1 MAAPAA
7 TAEQL
12 DRRVTAIAQELA
24 QRAERQA
31 SCAELAAVL
40 QEYRAACDALTF
52 ADFEHAAAADVEQ
65 KLWAAHLRVNTVFRQ
80 EHRILRRSKD
90 HVVEIRKFQKHYLHF
105 IKASQRYYRQ
115 YILNLDAHV
124 DGIPEL
130 RKIAQKWKDDA
141 SKTPPRPRIPAALR
155 NTVFQSCHQTL
166 IHLGDLSRYRETE
179 LVDKDKERNWGPAK
193 GYYDLAAEIYPDSGH
208 AHNQLA
214 VVSREDG
221 DHFRSVYHL
230 YRSLACKL
238 PYPQA
243 KSNLETE
250 FKRIIAAWEKGQ
262 LINNHKSAD
271 GNTGRALVAWFVRLH
286 SKIYKGEEFAAHDE
300 LEGEVLSHLA
310 IELKERPLDSIL
322 PKIILI
328 NLAAEYF
335 ATVQMQTANPP
346 EHIMRTY
353 FYFLRLNVKTFFILL
368 QVLQPELERLSE
380 ADEGT
385 HQNGDNARQLSDK
398 ITAVA
403 RRILPGLR
411 LYSTWFAR
419 YWQVLN
425 ANIADTLTTV
435 DVQEL
440 WKAYA
445 ATLTLLTSSFPV
457 DQLPKENY
465 MLEEDTDTLGFQPLM
480 SPDTIKVWYNGEAL
494 KSKWTDVERNHP
506 NVEML
511 MRIKDLLI
519 DGLLL
524 TQNAEAPLDL
534 AGTRFIYR
542 EAGLPSELL
551 ASPNTRAD
559 GSPVLSPRT
568 VEMPLF
574 PPSAPIPDDQK
585 SFSVAPSES
594 ASTTVAKDTA
604 MRSMVDDLV
613 GADDGLDPLPEEDED
628 MPPTPPE
635 QTFEDTAVVNDNT
648 YAPAPFS
655 ISDLVNSVKNY
666 KPLSPSPG
674 AALLSASMQRSGS
687 TSSMRGPVHLP
698 SLPDGQWNQN
708 SIWSTGVH
716 GSPNPSSPAMMNGN
730 GFGSR
735 SPMNGVASGFPGHVR
750 TGSATSQLSTDAT
763 TPTAARASRPISGG
777 LGNGATWGNPN
788 LSTGTWGSFSGSSY
802 NGFQNSYAQ
811 NVHMASPLMFSS
823 YQDKAQS
830 SWGRTPPNGQG
841 G

>member
-1 MAAPAA
+1 M
-7 TAEQL
+7 
-12 DRRVTAIAQELA
+12 
-24 QRAERQA
+24 
-31 SCAELAAVL
+31 
-40 QEYRAACDALTF
+40 
-52 ADFEHAAAADVEQ
+52 
-65 KLWAAHLRVNTVFRQ
+65 
-80 EHRILRRSKD
+80 
-90 HVVEIRKFQKHYLHF
+90 RKFQKNYLHF

-115 YILNLDAHV
+115 YILNLDAHF

-130 RKIAQKWKDDA
+130 RRIAQKWKDDGTWTLPSVPVLLRAHTTTA
-141 SKTPPRPRIPAALR
+141 SKTSPRPRIPASLR

-193 GYYDLAAEIYPDSGH
+193 GYYDLAAEIYPDSGG

-214 VVSREDG
+214 VISREDG

-230 YRSLACKL
+230 YRSLACKH

-243 KSNLETE
+243 KANLELE
-250 FKRIIAAWEKGQ
+250 FKRIIAAWDKGQ
-262 LINNHKSAD
+262 LISNHKSAD

-335 ATVQMQTANPP
+335 ATVQMQTPSPP

-380 ADEGT
+380 ADDVT
-385 HQNGDNARQLSDK
+385 LQNGDTARQLSDK

-457 DQLPKENY
+457 DQLPQENY
-465 MLEEDTDTLGFQPLM
+465 MLEEDTDTLGFQPLV
-480 SPDTIKVWYNGEAL
+480 SPDTMKVWYNGEVL
-494 KSKWTDVERNHP
+494 KPKWSDVERNHP

-524 TQNAEAPLDL
+524 TQNADAPLDL
-534 AGTRFIYR
+534 AGTLTGGTRFIYR

-551 ASPNTRAD
+551 ASPNTGAD
-559 GSPVLSPRT
+559 GTPVLSPRA
-568 VEMPLF
+568 VDVPLF
-574 PPSAPIPDDQK
+574 SQAAPIPDDQK
-585 SFSVAPSES
+585 SFSVAAASES

-613 GADDGLDPLPEEDED
+613 GADDGLDPLPEEDENV
-628 MPPTPPE
+628 PPTPPE
-635 QTFEDTAVVNDNT
+635 QTFEDTTVLNDNI
-648 YAPAPFS
+648 YAPTPFS

-666 KPLSPSPG
+666 KPLSPAPG
-674 AALLSASMQRSGS
+674 TALLSASMPMQRTGS
-687 TSSMRGPVHLP
+687 TSSIRGPAHLP
-698 SLPDGQWNQN
+698 SLPDGQWNQH
-708 SIWSTGVH
+708 SIWSTGMH
-716 GSPNPSSPAMMNGN
+716 GSPNPSSPAMMNGGN
-730 GFGSR
+730 AFGSR
-735 SPMNGVASGFPGHVR
+735 SPLNGTASGGFPGHSRGASVHSH
-750 TGSATSQLSTDAT
+750 GSTDAN
-763 TPTAARASRPISGG
+763 ARNSQPISGG
-777 LGNGATWGNPN
+777 LGSGASWGNPN
-788 LSTGTWGSFSGSSY
+788 PSNGTWGSFSGSAY
-802 NGFQNSYAQ
+802 NGFQNGYTHDM
-811 NVHMASPLMFSS
+811 HMASPLMFSS
-823 YQDKAQS
+823 YQDRAHS

>member
-1 MAAPAA
+1 M
-7 TAEQL
+7 
-12 DRRVTAIAQELA
+12 
-24 QRAERQA
+24 
-31 SCAELAAVL
+31 
-40 QEYRAACDALTF
+40 
-52 ADFEHAAAADVEQ
+52 
-65 KLWAAHLRVNTVFRQ
+65 
-80 EHRILRRSKD
+80 
-90 HVVEIRKFQKHYLHF
+90 
-105 IKASQRYYRQ
+105 
-115 YILNLDAHV
+115 
-124 DGIPEL
+124 
-130 RKIAQKWKDDA
+130 
-141 SKTPPRPRIPAALR
+141 
-155 NTVFQSCHQTL
+155 
-166 IHLGDLSRYRETE
+166 
-179 LVDKDKERNWGPAK
+179 
-193 GYYDLAAEIYPDSGH
+193 
-208 AHNQLA
+208 
-214 VVSREDG
+214 
-221 DHFRSVYHL
+221 YHL

-250 FKRIIAAWEKGQ
+250 FRRIIAAWDKGQ
-262 LINNHKSAD
+262 LISNHHKSAD

-335 ATVQMQTANPP
+335 ATVQMQAANPP
-346 EHIMRTY
+346 AHIMRTY
-353 FYFLRLNVKTFFILL
+353 FYFLRLNVKTFFVLL

-380 ADEGT
+380 ADDVT

-457 DQLPKENY
+457 DQLPQEDY
-465 MLEEDTDTLGFQPLM
+465 MLEEDTDTIGFQPLI
-480 SPDTIKVWYNGEAL
+480 SLDTMKVWYNGDVL
-494 KSKWTDVERNHP
+494 KPKWMDIERNHP

-524 TQNAEAPLDL
+524 TQNADAPLDL
-534 AGTRFIYR
+534 AGTRFFYR

-551 ASPNTRAD
+551 ASPNTRLD
-559 GSPVLSPRT
+559 GSPVLSPRA
-568 VEMPLF
+568 VEIPLF
-574 PPSAPIPDDQK
+574 PPTVPIPDDQQ
-585 SFSVAPSES
+585 SYSVAAASES

-613 GADDGLDPLPEEDED
+613 GADDGLDPLPEEDENI
-628 MPPTPPE
+628 PPTPPE

-648 YAPAPFS
+648 FAPAPFS
-655 ISDLVNSVKNY
+655 INDLVNSVKNY
-666 KPLSPSPG
+666 KPLSPAPG
-674 AALLSASMQRSGS
+674 ATMLSASMQRTGS
-687 TSSMRGPVHLP
+687 TSSIRGPAHLP

-708 SIWSTGVH
+708 SIWATGMH
-716 GSPNPSSPAMMNGN
+716 GSPNPSSPAMNGS
-730 GFGSR
+730 GFGL
-735 SPMNGVASGFPGHVR
+735 PPLNGMGSSSASGHVR
-750 TGSATSQLSTDAT
+750 GESANSHLSTDAT
-763 TPTAARASRPISGG
+763 TPTTVRASRPISGG
-777 LGNGATWGNPN
+777 LGSGAAWGNQN
-788 LSTGTWGSFSGSSY
+788 GNVMMRGSFSAGNY
-802 NGFQNSYAQ
+802 NGFQNG
-811 NVHMASPLMFSS
+811 HMYDMHLASPLMFGS